1 MRLIGMPAVAG
12 AVVLALSA
20 PAAMVG
26 ADADPTATVSPNTV
40 QPGQTVQ
47 LTLRNC
53 ENPGRAGLPR
63 LARRGR
69 DHGEIPHR
77 HHGAQ
82 GRRRRNAGRHSH
94 HRECR
99 ARNHGDHLPRLQLE
113 PGQGRRDHRH
123 HHALTDASA
132 WSLKCWAAFP
142 RRLWDFS
149 CWPVGKELGH
159 AKQGIR
165 SSLCRTPKHNQ
176 MQSCALSSVH
186 VVTWGEELSKQSCS
200 NSSAL

>member
-1 MRLIGMPAVAG
+1 MPRARSSG
-12 AVVLALSA
+12 ARPRRDPPSA
-20 PAAMVG
+20 
-26 ADADPTATVSPNTV
+26 S
-40 QPGQTVQ
+40 
-47 LTLRNC
+47 RSSKW
-53 ENPGRAGLPR
+53 
-63 LARRGR
+63 
-69 DHGEIPHR
+69 
-77 HHGAQ
+77 
-82 GRRRRNAGRHSH
+82 RRRNARRHSH

-99 ARNHGDHLPRLQLE
+99 ARNHGDHLPRLQLG

-149 CWPVGKELGH
+149 CWPVGKELGR

-176 MQSCALSSVH
+176 MQSCALSPVH
-186 VVTWGEELSKQSCS
+186 VVAGGEELSKQSCL
-200 NSSAL
+200 NSSVLQRLGEFTSPPTPMAGSCARHLPALPTARDRS